1 MDRNIPPAPPPP
13 FTSNSRLAVVE
24 DDPEYRDAIL
34 VPVLS
39 RAGFEVAGMGSALEL
54 YRAMLAKPYDLV
66 LLDVGLP
73 DEDGFAIAR
82 HLRGLSP
89 SIGIV
94 MLTGRSSG
102 ADRMRGLEAGVDAYI
117 SKPADM
123 QEVVATLR
131 NLANRVSAEAGS
143 AALAAD
149 TLEPGPA
156 ATGTSGWGLDEGGWR
171 VRSPDG
177 ADVVLSLAERRIMET
192 LAATPGVPVSR
203 DALISRLVENIHDF
217 DPHRLDMLVYRLRR
231 KCRKQLGVDLPL
243 KAVRGVGYMLVW

>member
-73 DEDGFAIAR
+73 DENGFAIAR

-89 SIGIV
+89 SIAIV

-102 ADRMRGLEAGVDAYI
+102 TDRMRGLEAGVDA
-117 SKPADM
+117 
-123 QEVVATLR
+123 
-131 NLANRVSAEAGS
+131 
-143 AALAAD
+143 
-149 TLEPGPA
+149 
-156 ATGTSGWGLDEGGWR
+156 
-171 VRSPDG
+171 
-177 ADVVLSLAERRIMET
+177 
-192 LAATPGVPVSR
+192 
-203 DALISRLVENIHDF
+203 
-217 DPHRLDMLVYRLRR
+217 
-231 KCRKQLGVDLPL
+231 
-243 KAVRGVGYMLVW
+243 